1 MNERK
6 TRKVLEINENG
17 LHLECI
23 KDYNAKYNPYR
34 LYRVWWD
41 GGWHRKLIDKFGD
54 FQSVVAEVYDISIGK
69 VGG

>member
-1 MNERK
+1 MNDRK

-23 KDYNAKYNPYR
+23 KDYTSKYNPYR

-41 GGWHRKLIDKFGD
+41 GGWHRNLLVKYAEFD
-54 FQSVVAEVYDISIGK
+54 SVLWHIAQMTILPDNR
-69 VGG
+69 